1 MKRVFLRGGLAA
13 VAVMIGGAGYLALKG
28 PEMRPAQDI
37 KVPMTA
43 ERIERGRYLF
53 ENVAH
58 CTGCHSPRDW
68 GKFSAPVN
76 AGTVGSGVEFPAEL
90 GLPGRIVATNLTPD
104 PETGLGNWTDGEK
117 IRAIREGVSR
127 DGRALFPFM
136 PYPALSKLS
145 DEDVEAIVAYMNSLK
160 PVRNSLPVTKLDFP
174 VSLMAKFAPK
184 PVPGKVTAPSR
195 SDRLAYGRYLV
206 TIGDCAGC
214 HTPKERGKDI
224 EGKEYA
230 GGEEFRIAG
239 FLVRSANITPD
250 NETGI
255 GGWTEERFV
264 GQFKSHAEKT
274 FDTAPKAVQASF
286 TLMGWMDY
294 SKMDEDDLRAMYT
307 YLRTLKPVHNPVERH
322 PPVAN

>member
-1 MKRVFLRGGLAA
+1 MKKMFLRSGLVAAA
-13 VAVMIGGAGYLALKG
+13 VIVFGIAYVAMKG
-28 PEMRPAQDI
+28 PEMRPAADV

-68 GKFSAPVN
+68 GKFAAPVV
-76 AGTVGSGVEFPAEL
+76 AATVGAGVEFPAEL

-104 PETGLGNWTDGEK
+104 PETGLGRWTDGEK

-160 PVRNSLPVTKLDFP
+160 PVRNALPQTKLDFP

-184 PVPGKVTAPSR
+184 PVEGKVSAPDR
-195 SDRLAYGRYLV
+195 SDKLAYGRYLV

-230 GGEEFRIAG
+230 GGMEFPIAG

-250 NETGI
+250 EETGI
-255 GGWTEERFV
+255 GSWSEQRFV
-264 GQFKSHAEKT
+264 GQFKSHSEKS
-274 FDTAPKAVQASF
+274 FETAPKAVQANF

-294 SKMDEDDLRAMYT
+294 SRMEEDDLRAMYA
-307 YLRTLKPVHNPVERH
+307 YLKTLKPVHNPVEKH

>member
-1 MKRVFLRGGLAA
+1 MRKLFLRGGLVAAA
-13 VAVMIGGAGYLALKG
+13 VAICGIAYLILTG
-28 PEMRPAQDI
+28 PEMQAAPDI

-127 DGRALFPFM
+127 DGRPLFPFM
-136 PYPALSKLS
+136 PYPSLSKLC
-145 DEDVEAIVAYMNSLK
+145 DEDVEAIVAYMNTLK
-160 PVRNSLPVTKLDFP
+160 PVKNRLPQTKLDFP

-184 PVPGKVTAPSR
+184 PVHGKVTSPSR

-230 GGEEFRIAG
+230 GGMEFPIAG
-239 FLVRSANITPD
+239 MLVRSANITPD
-250 NETGI
+250 EETGI
-255 GGWTEERFV
+255 GTWTEERFV
-264 GQFKSHAEKT
+264 SQFKGHAEKS
-274 FDTAPKAVQASF
+274 FETAPKAVQANF

-294 SKMDEDDLRAMYT
+294 SKMQEEDLRAIYT

>member
-1 MKRVFLRGGLAA
+1 MRKLILRGGLVAAA
-13 VAVMIGGAGYLALKG
+13 VVVCGIAYLALTG
-28 PEMRPAQDI
+28 PEMQAAPDI

-43 ERIERGRYLF
+43 DRIERGRYLF

-68 GKFSAPVN
+68 SKFSAPVI

-104 PETGLGNWTDGEK
+104 PETGLGRWTDGEK

-184 PVPGKVTAPSR
+184 PVEGKVSAPSR
-195 SDRLAYGRYLV
+195 SDKLAYGRYLV

-224 EGKEYA
+224 AGKEYA

-239 FLVRSANITPD
+239 FMVRSANITPD
-250 NETGI
+250 EETGI

-264 GQFKSHAEKT
+264 GQFKSHSEKT
-274 FDTAPKAVQASF
+274 FETAPKAAQAGF

-294 SKMDEDDLRAMYT
+294 SRMEEDDLRAIYD

>member
-1 MKRVFLRGGLAA
+1 MKRLFLRGGLVAAA
-13 VAVMIGGAGYLALKG
+13 VFVCGAAYLAFKG
-28 PEMRPAQDI
+28 PNMRPAPNI

-53 ENVAH
+53 EHAAH

-68 GKFSAPVN
+68 GKYSAPVI
-76 AGTVGSGVEFPAEL
+76 AETTGSGFEFPAEL

-127 DGRALFPFM
+127 DGRALFSLM

-145 DEDVEAIVAYMNSLK
+145 DEDVESIVAYMNTLK
-160 PVRNSLPVTKLDFP
+160 PVKHTLPATELDFP
-174 VSLMAKFAPK
+174 VSLMVKFAPK
-184 PVPGKVTAPSR
+184 PVEGKVAAPDR
-195 SDRLAYGRYLV
+195 SDKLAYGRYLV
-206 TIGDCAGC
+206 TISNCSGC
-214 HTPKERGKDI
+214 HTQKERGKEI
-224 EGKEYA
+224 AGKEYA

-250 NETGI
+250 EETGI
-255 GGWTEERFV
+255 GSWTEERFV
-264 GQFKSHAEKT
+264 GQFKSHEAKT
-274 FDTAPKAVQASF
+274 FETAPKAVQASF
-286 TLMGWMDY
+286 TIMSWMDL
-294 SKMDEDDLRAMYT
+294 SKIQEDDLRAIYA

>member
-1 MKRVFLRGGLAA
+1 MKKVLLRGTLAVAA
-13 VAVMIGGAGYLALKG
+13 VVICGFGFLALKG
-28 PEMRPAQDI
+28 PEMRPAPEI

-53 ENVAH
+53 ESVAH

-68 GKFSAPVN
+68 SKHSGPVI
-76 AGTVGSGVEFPAEL
+76 AATVGSGVEFPAEL
-90 GLPGRIVATNLTPD
+90 GLPGSIVASNLTPD

-136 PYPALSKLS
+136 PYPAFSKMS
-145 DEDVEAIVAYMNSLK
+145 DEDVEAIVAYMNSLQ
-160 PVRNSLPVTKLDFP
+160 PVKRGLLKTNLDFP
-174 VSLMAKFAPK
+174 VNLMSKFAPQ
-184 PVPGKVTAPSR
+184 PVDGKVAEPDR
-195 SDRLAYGRYLV
+195 SDKMAYGRYLV
-206 TIGDCAGC
+206 TIGDCSGC

-230 GGEEFRIAG
+230 GGEEFRFAG
-239 FLVRSANITPD
+239 FTVRSANITPD
-250 NETGI
+250 QETGI
-255 GGWTEERFV
+255 GNWSEERFV
-264 GQFKSHAEKT
+264 GQFKSHSEKT
-274 FDTAPKAVQASF
+274 FSTAPKAVQANF

-294 SKMDEDDLRAMYT
+294 SHMQEDDLRAIYT
-307 YLRTLKPVHNPVERH
+307 YLRTLKPIHNPVEKH

>member
-1 MKRVFLRGGLAA
+1 MKSMILRGGLVAA
-13 VAVMIGGAGYLALKG
+13 APMVCGIAYLGLKG
-28 PEMRPAQDI
+28 PSMRPAPDM
-37 KVPMTA
+37 KVPMTP

-68 GKFSAPVN
+68 SKFSAPVV

-90 GLPGRIVATNLTPD
+90 GLPGSIVATNLTPD

-117 IRAIREGVSR
+117 VRAIREGVSR

-136 PYPALSKLS
+136 PYPAFSKMS
-145 DEDVEAIVAYMNSLK
+145 DEDVEAIVAYMNTLK
-160 PVRNSLPVTKLDFP
+160 PVKHALPKTKLDFP
-174 VSLMAKFAPK
+174 VSLMSKFAPK
-184 PVPGKVTAPSR
+184 PVEGKVSAPSR
-195 SDRLAYGRYLV
+195 SDKLAYGRYLV

-230 GGEEFRIAG
+230 GGMDFQFPG
-239 FLVRSANITPD
+239 LMVRSANITPD
-250 NETGI
+250 EETGI
-255 GGWTEERFV
+255 GSWTEERFV
-264 GQFKSHAEKT
+264 GQFKGHAEKT
-274 FDTAPKAVQASF
+274 FETSPKAVQANF

-294 SKMDEDDLRAMYT
+294 SKMEEDDLRAIYT
-307 YLRTLKPVHNPVERH
+307 YLKTLKPVHNPVEKH